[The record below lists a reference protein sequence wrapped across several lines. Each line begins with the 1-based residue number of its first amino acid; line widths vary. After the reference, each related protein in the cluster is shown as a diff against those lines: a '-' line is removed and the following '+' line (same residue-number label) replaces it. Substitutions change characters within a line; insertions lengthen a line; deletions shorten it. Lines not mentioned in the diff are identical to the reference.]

1 MQVKPDRNKKMRTA
15 VYTTAAIVM
24 LLPGAMMLHSA
35 TADAGV
41 RNFFSP
47 QVENARLAFCLQS
60 SDQCGKPVADAWC
73 QVNGFEEAVL
83 FQREEV
89 SGDILATMYP
99 DTGARCDAET
109 CTSFHQIKCRNS
121 ES

>member
-1 MQVKPDRNKKMRTA
+1 MRTA
-15 VYTTAAIVM
+15 VYTTAAICLM
-24 LLPGAMMLHSA
+24 FSGAMMLQSA

-47 QVENARLAFCLQS
+47 QVENARLSFCLQS

-89 SGDILATMYP
+89 RGDILATMYP

-109 CTSFHQIKCRNS
+109 CTSFHQIKCRGSS

>member
-1 MQVKPDRNKKMRTA
+1 MRTA
-15 VYTTAAIVM
+15 VYATAAIALM
-24 LLPGAMMLHSA
+24 FPGAMMLHSA

-47 QVENARLAFCLQS
+47 QVEDARLSFCMQS
-60 SDQCGKPVADAWC
+60 SDECGKPVADAWC
-73 QVNGFEEAVL
+73 QVNGFDEAVL

-89 SGDILATMYP
+89 RGGILATMYP

-109 CTSFHQIKCRNS
+109 CTSFHQIKCRGSS

>member
-1 MQVKPDRNKKMRTA
+1 MRTA
-15 VYTTAAIVM
+15 FHTAAA
-24 LLPGAMMLHSA
+24 LAGAMLVQTV
-35 TADAGV
+35 TADADV

-47 QVENARLAFCLQS
+47 QLQEARVAFCVQS
-60 SDQCGKPVADAWC
+60 GEECGKPVADAWC

-89 SGDILATMYP
+89 PGNVLATLYS

-109 CTSFHQIKCRNS
+109 CTSFHQIKCRS
-121 ES
+121 QS

>member
-1 MQVKPDRNKKMRTA
+1 MQDKLFRNKKMRRA
-15 VYTTAAIVM
+15 IYTTAAMAGI
-24 LLPGAMMLHSA
+24 MMLHSA
-35 TADAGV
+35 SADAGV

-47 QVENARLAFCLQS
+47 QVEDARLGFCLQS
-60 SDQCGKPVADAWC
+60 SDECGKPVADAFC

-89 SGDILATMYP
+89 RGGILATMYP

-109 CTSFHQIKCRNS
+109 CTSFHQIKCRGSS

>member
-1 MQVKPDRNKKMRTA
+1 MRTA
-15 VYTTAAIVM
+15 IHTTAAIAM
-24 LLPGAMMLHSA
+24 MFSGAMMLSSA
-35 TADAGV
+35 AAEAGV

-47 QVENARLAFCLQS
+47 QVEDARLGFCLQS
-60 SDQCGKPVADAWC
+60 SDECGKPVADAFC
-73 QVNGFEEAVL
+73 QVNGFDEAVL

-89 SGDILATMYP
+89 SGGILATMYP

-109 CTSFHQIKCRNS
+109 CTSFHQIKCRSS